1 MNSMPSSRGLRF
13 FARAGS
19 LPALLALLL
28 CLGACATIKEVIPR
42 ESPQET
48 MYRETTTEWTREG
61 SLYRGV
67 ETMLLARATL
77 KSKQWRQAYASRVR
91 DLYVLTPAEHDE
103 LLDELSEKREESL
116 EIVLSLSAQDFRHAN
131 LMRTE
136 AWTIFLESN
145 GRKLYPSSLE
155 RLGWP
160 AEKLR
165 AFFPYYSTWQQFYL
179 LTFPRPETP
188 EATLVIAGPAGKI
201 DLTWNSF

>member
-1 MNSMPSSRGLRF
+1 MSSTLSSRGLRCF
-13 FARAGS
+13 VRAGS

-28 CLGACATIKEVIPR
+28 CLDACTTIREVIPR
-42 ESPQET
+42 ESPQEAI
-48 MYRETTTEWTREG
+48 YREITDEWTREG

-67 ETMLLARATL
+67 ETLLLARATL
-77 KSKQWRQAYASRVR
+77 KSKPWRTAYASRVR

-103 LLDELSEKREESL
+103 LLDEMSEKREEAL
-116 EIVLSLSAQDFRHAN
+116 EIVLSLSAQDPRHAN

-145 GRKLYPSSLE
+145 ERKLYPNSLE

-160 AEKLR
+160 QEKLR
-165 AFFPYYSTWQQFYL
+165 AFFPYYTTWQQFYL
-179 LTFPRPETP
+179 LTFPRPEAP